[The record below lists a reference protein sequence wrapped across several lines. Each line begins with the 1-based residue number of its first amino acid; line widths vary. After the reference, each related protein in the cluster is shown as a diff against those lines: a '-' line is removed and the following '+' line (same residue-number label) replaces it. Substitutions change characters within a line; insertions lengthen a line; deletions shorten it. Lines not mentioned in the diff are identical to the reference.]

1 MRKYVLKSPIDLLTR
16 AESLDFISRWVRK
29 QQKMKLVVTAYS
41 EFYVRAQSDLE
52 FMEVLRSADLIT
64 PDGVS
69 VLAAAKYL
77 DRVEGKSIAERLWGG
92 IKVGGEILT
101 GKVGETVTG
110 VWLFDELTK
119 LAAKKGWKIF
129 LLGGWD
135 KVSERVTRM
144 LLKRFPNIQVSFDEG
159 EKRVGADE
167 KKNKEVI
174 EKINKFA
181 PDILFVAYNPIKQ
194 EKWLAEHRKELKAKV
209 GIGVGGTFNEYL
221 GDLKKAPVWMEKAG
235 LKWLF
240 RVIREPKRLRRIW
253 RAVMVFPWLV
263 FREGRR

>member
-1 MRKYVLKSPIDLLTR
+1 MKAPVDLLTKD
-16 AESLDFISRWVRK
+16 ESVNLIADWIGTE
-29 QQKMKLVVTAYS
+29 QKMRLVVTAYS

-52 FMEVLRSADLIT
+52 FMKVLRSADLIT

-69 VLAAAKYL
+69 VLAAAKYF
-77 DRVEGKSIAERLWGG
+77 DRAKGKSIIGRLWEGLR
-92 IKVGGEILT
+92 VGGEILT
-101 GKVGETVTG
+101 DKVGETVTG

-119 LAAKKGWKIF
+119 LAEKNGWKIF
-129 LLGGWD
+129 LLGGWNN
-135 KVSERVTRM
+135 VSERATRM

-159 EKRVGADE
+159 EKLAGTDE

-181 PDILFVAYNPIKQ
+181 PDILFVAYNPVKQ
-194 EKWLAEHRKELKAKV
+194 EKWLVKHRGGLKVKV

-221 GDLKKAPVWMEKAG
+221 GKFKKAPVWMEKMG

-240 RVIREPKRLRRIW
+240 RVIQEPKRIGRIF
-253 RAVMVFPWLV
+253 RAVIVFPWLV
-263 FREGRR
+263 FRSGI